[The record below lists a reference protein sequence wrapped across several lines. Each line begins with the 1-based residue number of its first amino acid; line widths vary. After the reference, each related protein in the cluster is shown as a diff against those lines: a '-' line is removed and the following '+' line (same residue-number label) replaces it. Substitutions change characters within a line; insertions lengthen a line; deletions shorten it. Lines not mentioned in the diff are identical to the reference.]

1 MKKIFVF
8 VFRELDAL
16 AEVGQA
22 QEDSDA
28 EGSEDGDDGAH
39 SPVEVTVGQE
49 VDGRVDVRQDVQR
62 LKDDR
67 PREEFGEK
75 KEVTQFWVRY
85 EGFEFLKACKNDE
98 D

>member
-1 MKKIFVF
+1 
-8 VFRELDAL
+8 
-16 AEVGQA
+16 
-22 QEDSDA
+22 
-28 EGSEDGDDGAH
+28 
-39 SPVEVTVGQE
+39 VTAGQE